1 MWFCPLWFG
10 PFIVF
15 PFHQRPSMTQDLV
28 QESLI
33 DPQALAARVSQEIG
47 VSDWLT
53 VTQERVDLFADAT
66 GDHQFIHVDP
76 ERAAREGP
84 FGGPIAHGFLSLSML
99 TAFSLQVLPVFEGAV
114 GINYGFDKVRF
125 LTPVRVGA
133 RVRGRFV
140 LSEFTPRNDR
150 EFTTRYA
157 VTVEI
162 EGAARPALVAD
173 WITMTVLEG

>member
-1 MWFCPLWFG
+1 MAPEL
-10 PFIVF
+10 
-15 PFHQRPSMTQDLV
+15 
-28 QESLI
+28 SLAWSSH
-33 DPQALAARVSQEIG
+33 ALADRVGEEIG
-47 VSDWLT
+47 VSSWIT
-53 VTQERVDLFADAT
+53 VTQAQVNLFADAT

-76 ERAAREGP
+76 ERAARETA

-99 TAFSLQVLPVFEGAV
+99 TAFSQGVLPAFEEAI

-125 LTPVRVGA
+125 LTPVLVGA

-140 LSEFTPRNDR
+140 LSDFTSRNPR

-162 EGAARPALVAD
+162 EGASRPALVAD
-173 WITMTVLEG
+173 WITMTILQG

>member
-1 MWFCPLWFG
+1 MTTDLAQPLT
-10 PFIVF
+10 P
-15 PFHQRPSMTQDLV
+15 
-28 QESLI
+28 
-33 DPQALAARVSQEIG
+33 PQTLAAQVSQEIG

-53 VTQERVDLFADAT
+53 VTQAQVDLFADAT

-76 ERAAREGP
+76 ARATRESA
-84 FGGPIAHGFLSLSML
+84 FGGPIAHGFLSLSLL
-99 TAFSLQVLPVFEGAV
+99 TRFSLQVLPVFEGAI

-125 LTPVRVGA
+125 LTPVPVGA
-133 RVRGRFV
+133 RIRGRFV
-140 LSEFTPRNDR
+140 LSEFTSRNDR

-173 WITMTVLEG
+173 WITMTVLQG

>member
-1 MWFCPLWFG
+1 
-10 PFIVF
+10 
-15 PFHQRPSMTQDLV
+15 MTTDLA
-28 QESLI
+28 QASLS
-33 DPQALAARVSQEIG
+33 PQALADQVSQEIG
-47 VSDWLT
+47 VSDW
-53 VTQERVDLFADAT
+53 VTITQSQVDQFADAT

-76 ERAAREGP
+76 ERAARESA
-84 FGGPIAHGFLSLSML
+84 FGGPIAHGFLSLSLL
-99 TAFSLQVLPVFEGAV
+99 TAFSLQVLPKFEGAI

-125 LTPVRVGA
+125 LTPVPVGA

-140 LSEFTPRNDR
+140 LSDFSARNAR

-173 WITMTVLEG
+173 WITMTILQG